1 MSGPLRIVVAEDEAI
16 IRLDLVELLG
26 EEGYEV
32 VGECGRGDEA
42 IGLVDDLRPDLALLD
57 IKMPGVSGIDAARAI
72 TARTSTA
79 VVMLT
84 AFSQRE
90 LIDEASDAGAMAYLV
105 KPYRRED
112 LVPAIEL
119 AVARRR
125 ELDGLEEAKAEVEVR
140 FEERKVIDRA
150 KGVLM
155 DRAGISEADAFRQ
168 LQRAA
173 MSGRATAGRRG
184 FGAAFFQSSTLWTTS
199 NASSSS
205 SVGARGRGFAVSDA
219 ACDVRGSAG
228 AGAPPLE

>member
-42 IGLVDDLRPDLALLD
+42 IGLVDDLCPDLALLD

-84 AFSQRE
+84 TFSQRE

-155 DRAGISEADAFRQ
+155 DRAGISEADAFQQ

-173 MSGRATAGRRG
+173 MSGRRRMIDI
-184 FGAAFFQSSTLWTTS
+184 
-199 NASSSS
+199 
-205 SVGARGRGFAVSDA
+205 AREL
-219 ACDVRGSAG
+219 
-228 AGAPPLE
+228 LEH